1 MSEDTESF
9 KHAPRIWDVQE
20 KERIDGVC
28 LFCEAPYVG
37 QMIEAVTPTTKV
49 QMCPGCWAEF
59 VESEPEVKEVW
70 EAKLNGRECPVS
82 RGSE

>member
-1 MSEDTESF
+1 
-9 KHAPRIWDVQE
+9 
-20 KERIDGVC
+20 
-28 LFCEAPYVG
+28 
-37 QMIEAVTPTTKV
+37 VTPTTKV